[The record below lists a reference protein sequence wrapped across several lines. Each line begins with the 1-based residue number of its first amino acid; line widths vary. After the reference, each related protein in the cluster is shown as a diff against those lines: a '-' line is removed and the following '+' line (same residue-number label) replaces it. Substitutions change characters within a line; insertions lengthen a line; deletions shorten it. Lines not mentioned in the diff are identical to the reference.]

1 LAKRS
6 LPWHHNKKNQK
17 KCPAKSR
24 ETASTAEL
32 DLSSRFAWSSASG
45 SQHRENYKR
54 LRINGLAIAKT
65 LDICDNGADVAR
77 AGNIICLE
85 KASGK

>member
-1 LAKRS
+1 LQEVRT
-6 LPWHHNKKNQK
+6 L
-17 KCPAKSR
+17 
-24 ETASTAEL
+24 
-32 DLSSRFAWSSASG
+32 
-45 SQHRENYKR
+45 QHRENYKR